1 MGSQTHTSIGGFL
14 AAQGMTRTVFK
25 SSLER
30 EGNDRKTVT
39 AAWNPN
45 AAYVPGDANSFAQR
59 YGFVPGPN
67 GPSAGSLNG
76 ERVSDSL
83 LLDVARD
90 ASNPFDL
97 VNNTGYTLRPGD
109 HQDVEYGSLDGATAA
124 WDSLVAPAVAR
135 LFPQSGPVA
144 PNAPNAR
151 DAVAQ
156 TSSQTPP
163 PPPPPPAAP
172 RDPVLVP
179 QVSPA
184 VPNPFTHK
192 FLGQVPYSRMV
203 KAFGDRVAWP
213 FEAYV
218 RQHQGEEEV
227 LAAWLH
233 RLDQDPGNAV
243 LQQLQKEFGG

>member
-1 MGSQTHTSIGGFL
+1 MGSQTHISIGGFL
-14 AAQGMTRTVFK
+14 AAQGMTRTVYK

-30 EGNDRKTVT
+30 EGNDRKTIVAT
-39 AAWNPN
+39 WNPN
-45 AAYVPGDANSFAQR
+45 AVYVPGDANSFAQR
-59 YGFVPGPN
+59 YGFTPGPS
-67 GPSAGSLNG
+67 GPSAGSLSG

-90 ASNPFDL
+90 PSNPFDL
-97 VNNTGYTLRPGD
+97 VNNTSYTLRPGD
-109 HQDVEYGSLDGATAA
+109 HQDLEYGSLDGTTTV

-135 LFPQSGPVA
+135 LFPQSGKTGPI
-144 PNAPNAR
+144 APNAR
-151 DAVAQ
+151 DAAPQ
-156 TSSQTPP
+156 TPISPQTPP
-163 PPPPPPAAP
+163 TPSPAAQ

-192 FLGQVPYSRMV
+192 FLGHVPYSRMV
-203 KAFGDRVAWP
+203 KAFGHVAWP

-233 RLDQDPGNAV
+233 QLDKEPGSEV
-243 LQQLQKEFGG
+243 FKQLQKEFGS